1 MNRKEIAEIKK
12 QFTPENCS
20 ITRICGCYVDGD
32 KNKKTKLKEAFLSL
46 PDEEMFKY
54 FDIFKKTLSG
64 RLGKNLMNL
73 DFPLE
78 QEKEGG
84 TQEFLMKLR
93 TSLRT
98 SKLKDDELLDEFY
111 DKVIENYDYP
121 ENYYIILIHAVYDIP
136 GKTSDGTDM
145 YDASDEIYEH
155 ILCSICPVSL
165 SKPGLSYDTEKNNIK
180 DRIRE
185 WVVGVPD
192 VGFLF
197 PAFNDRSTDIHNV
210 LYYNKSVKNIHDDFV
225 KNVLGTFI
233 PRASEDEKGCF
244 LEFVNM
250 EFDTYRNFDFAEN
263 LVEALED
270 LKELKKDNP
279 DATTIFS
286 EDARLIFEN
295 CGLPDSEMKEFE
307 ENWVSYFGEAPLTL
321 DNIHNSKTT
330 KIITPDAT
338 ICISPDK
345 IKLVEL
351 QEVNGVPSLV
361 IPVNG
366 QLEVNGI
373 EISLRGDDGH
383 DEFSE

>member
-1 MNRKEIAEIKK
+1 MNKKEISEIKK

-136 GKTSDGTDM
+136 GKASDGTEMD
-145 YDASDEIYEH
+145 DASDEIYEH

-192 VGFLF
+192 AGFLF
-197 PAFNDRSTDIHNV
+197 PAFNDRSTDIHSV

-233 PRASEDEKGCF
+233 PRASEDEKGWF

-295 CGLPDSEMKEFE
+295 CGLPDSEMEEFE
-307 ENWVSYFGEAPLTL
+307 ENWVDYFGEAPLTL
-321 DNIHNSKTT
+321 DNIHNSKTA

-338 ICISPDK
+338 ICIPPDR

-361 IPVNG
+361 IPING

-373 EISLRGDDGH
+373 EISLRGD
-383 DEFSE
+383 E

>member
-78 QEKEGG
+78 QEKEGWDCYFAG
-84 TQEFLMKLR
+84 
-93 TSLRT
+93 
-98 SKLKDDELLDEFY
+98 
-111 DKVIENYDYP
+111 P
-121 ENYYIILIHAVYDIP
+121 LI
-136 GKTSDGTDM
+136 
-145 YDASDEIYEH
+145 
-155 ILCSICPVSL
+155 
-165 SKPGLSYDTEKNNIK
+165 
-180 DRIRE
+180 
-185 WVVGVPD
+185 
-192 VGFLF
+192 
-197 PAFNDRSTDIHNV
+197 
-210 LYYNKSVKNIHDDFV
+210 
-225 KNVLGTFI
+225 
-233 PRASEDEKGCF
+233 
-244 LEFVNM
+244 
-250 EFDTYRNFDFAEN
+250 
-263 LVEALED
+263 
-270 LKELKKDNP
+270 
-279 DATTIFS
+279 
-286 EDARLIFEN
+286 
-295 CGLPDSEMKEFE
+295 
-307 ENWVSYFGEAPLTL
+307 L
-321 DNIHNSKTT
+321 DNIHNSKTA
-330 KIITPDAT
+330 KILTPDAT
-338 ICISPDK
+338 ICISPDQ

-366 QLEVNGI
+366 KLEVNGI

>member
-46 PDEEMFKY
+46 TDEEMFKY

-98 SKLKDDELLDEFY
+98 GKLKDDELLDEFY

-136 GKTSDGTDM
+136 GKASDGTEMD
-145 YDASDEIYEH
+145 DASDEIYEH

-180 DRIRE
+180 DRIRD

-192 VGFLF
+192 AGFLF
-197 PAFNDRSTDIHNV
+197 PAFNDRSTDIHSV
-210 LYYNKSVKNIHDDFV
+210 LYYNKSAKNIHDEFV

-233 PRASEDEKGCF
+233 PMASDDEKEWF
-244 LEFVNM
+244 LELINETFEEDKTF
-250 EFDTYRNFDFAEN
+250 EFSEN
-263 LVEALED
+263 LVEALEYA
-270 LKELKKDNP
+270 KEIMKDSP
-279 DATTIFS
+279 EAPMIS
-286 EDARLIFEN
+286 CE
-295 CGLPDSEMKEFE
+295 EMKTILEKCG
-307 ENWVSYFGEAPLTL
+307 VSDEKIEDFKEGWGCYFTGPLIL
-321 DNIHNSKTT
+321 DNIHNSKTA
-330 KIITPDAT
+330 KIITTDAT

-366 QLEVNGI
+366 KLEVNGI

>member
-136 GKTSDGTDM
+136 GKASDGIEMD
-145 YDASDEIYEH
+145 DASDEIYEH

-180 DRIRE
+180 DRIRD

-197 PAFNDRSTDIHNV
+197 PAFNDRSTDIHSV

-233 PRASEDEKGCF
+233 PMASEDEKECF

-307 ENWVSYFGEAPLTL
+307 ENWVDYFGEAPLTL
-321 DNIHNSKTT
+321 DNIHNSKTA

-338 ICISPDK
+338 ICISPDR

-366 QLEVNGI
+366 KLEVNGI

>member
-1 MNRKEIAEIKK
+1 MNKKEISEIKK

-136 GKTSDGTDM
+136 GKASDGTEMD
-145 YDASDEIYEH
+145 DASDEIYEH

-185 WVVGVPD
+185 WVVGIPD

-197 PAFNDRSTDIHNV
+197 PAFNDRSTDIHSV

-225 KNVLGTFI
+225 KNVLGTPI
-233 PRASEDEKGCF
+233 PMASEDEKEWF
-244 LEFVNM
+244 LELINETFEENKTF
-250 EFDTYRNFDFAEN
+250 EFSES
-263 LVEALED
+263 LVEALEYV
-270 LKELKKDNP
+270 KEIMKDSP
-279 DATTIFS
+279 ETPMIS
-286 EDARLIFEN
+286 CE
-295 CGLPDSEMKEFE
+295 EMKTILEKCG
-307 ENWVSYFGEAPLTL
+307 VSDEKMEDFKEGWDCYFAGPLIL
-321 DNIHNSKTT
+321 DNIHNSKTA
-330 KIITPDAT
+330 KILTPDAT
-338 ICISPDK
+338 ICISPDR

-366 QLEVNGI
+366 KLEVNGI

>member
-136 GKTSDGTDM
+136 GKASDGTEMD
-145 YDASDEIYEH
+145 DASDEIYEH

-197 PAFNDRSTDIHNV
+197 PAFNDRSTDIHSV

-225 KNVLGTFI
+225 KNVLGTPV
-233 PRASEDEKGCF
+233 PRASEDEKEWF
-244 LEFVNM
+244 LELINETFEEDKTF
-250 EFDTYRNFDFAEN
+250 EFSEN
-263 LVEALED
+263 LVEALEYA
-270 LKELKKDNP
+270 KEIMKDSP
-279 DATTIFS
+279 ETLMIS
-286 EDARLIFEN
+286 CE
-295 CGLPDSEMKEFE
+295 EMKTILEKCG
-307 ENWVSYFGEAPLTL
+307 VSDEKMEDFKEGWDCYFAGPLIL
-321 DNIHNSKTT
+321 DNIHNSKTS
-330 KIITPDAT
+330 KILTPDAT
-338 ICISPDK
+338 ICISPDR

-366 QLEVNGI
+366 KLEVNGI

>member
-1 MNRKEIAEIKK
+1 MNKKEISEIKK

-136 GKTSDGTDM
+136 GKASDGTEMD
-145 YDASDEIYEH
+145 DASDEIYEH

-185 WVVGVPD
+185 WVVGIPD

-197 PAFNDRSTDIHNV
+197 PAFNDRSTDIHSV

-225 KNVLGTFI
+225 KNVLGTPI
-233 PRASEDEKGCF
+233 PMASEDEKEWF
-244 LEFVNM
+244 LELINETFEENKTF
-250 EFDTYRNFDFAEN
+250 EFSES
-263 LVEALED
+263 LVEALEYV
-270 LKELKKDNP
+270 KEIMKDSP
-279 DATTIFS
+279 ETPMIS
-286 EDARLIFEN
+286 CE
-295 CGLPDSEMKEFE
+295 EMKTILEKCG
-307 ENWVSYFGEAPLTL
+307 VSDEKMEDFKEGWDCYFAGPLIL
-321 DNIHNSKTT
+321 DNIHNSKTA
-330 KIITPDAT
+330 KILTPDAT

-366 QLEVNGI
+366 KLEVNGI